1 MNKQPQEIKGYVL
14 GLIGVTIF
22 AATLPITKIAV
33 GSADAPLMSGQ
44 FVTLARA
51 AIAALLSA
59 LWLLWVR
66 PPLPRGREWLWLAIT
81 ASGVVIGF
89 PLFMGLAM
97 RHVDGIHASVVLGAL
112 PLVTAAFGALL
123 HGQRAP
129 AKFWL
134 AAIVGAALVMLFAVW
149 QAPNA
154 QTSTWGSFAV
164 SGADLLLLAAVVCA
178 SMGYTTGAQLAQT
191 HRSETVISWALVIAS
206 PITLPG
212 MWLTWPAQSMPTVS
226 WLSLGYVAFFSMWIG
241 FFAWY
246 RGLAVGGVMRVS
258 QVQLLQPF
266 LGILFSIPLL
276 GEQWS
281 WTAAFFA
288 AAVVACVM
296 VGRRA
301 LRDAQSCRQ
310 VT

>member
-14 GLIGVTIF
+14 GLMGVTIF

-66 PPLPRGREWLWLAIT
+66 PPLPRAREWLWLAIT
-81 ASGVVIGF
+81 AGGVVIGF

-112 PLVTAAFGALL
+112 PLVTAVFSALL

-129 AKFWL
+129 AKFWC
-134 AAIVGAALVMLFAVW
+134 AALLGTALVMLFAMW
-149 QAPNA
+149 QTPNA
-154 QTSTWGSFAV
+154 HTTAWGSFAV
-164 SGADLLLLAAVVCA
+164 SSADLLLLAAVVCA
-178 SMGYTTGAQLAQT
+178 SMGYTTGAQLART

-212 MWLTWPAQSMPTVS
+212 MWLTWPTDTMPTAS
-226 WLSLGYVAFFSMWIG
+226 WLALGYVALFSMWIG

-246 RGLAVGGVMRVS
+246 RGLALGGVMRVS

-281 WTAAFFA
+281 WTAAVFA

-301 LRDAQSCRQ
+301 LRNAQ
-310 VT
+310 